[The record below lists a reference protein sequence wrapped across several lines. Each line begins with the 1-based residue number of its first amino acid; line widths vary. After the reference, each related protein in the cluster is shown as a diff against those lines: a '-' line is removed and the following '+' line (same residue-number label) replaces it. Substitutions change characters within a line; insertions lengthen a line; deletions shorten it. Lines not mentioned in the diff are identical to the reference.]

1 MMGCQ
6 TIKDASV
13 VGTTAAVG
21 ATVGAVSSGGILAP
35 AVGAMVGGASG
46 VITND
51 LMSKSSGTGSKTIKE
66 LERESIFHLAE
77 KLVKVAGWWLV
88 LLFVAPWLLGWA
100 MPGPMQFKKPNGKGH
115 E

>member
-1 MMGCQ
+1 MGCQ

-35 AVGAMVGGASG
+35 AVGAMIGGASG
-46 VITND
+46 VITTD
-51 LMSKSSGTGSKTIKE
+51 LMNKSSGIGNEIKAI
-66 LERESIFHLAE
+66 ERDSIFLLAE
-77 KLVKVAGWWLV
+77 KLVKVAGWWLA

-100 MPGPMQFKKPNGKGH
+100 IPSPVQFKKLNGKGH

>member
-1 MMGCQ
+1 MGCQ

-51 LMSKSSGTGSKTIKE
+51 LMNKSSGTTTTEIK
-66 LERESIFHLAE
+66 RESIFHLAE
-77 KLVKVAGWWLV
+77 KLVKVAGWWLA

-100 MPGPMQFKKPNGKGH
+100 IPSPVQFKKLNGKGH